1 MCRGE
6 PTIDELL
13 SDPMM
18 IPVLRHSRISEG
30 ELRALLAEVAARLAK
45 PAPVAEATEPSTTA

>member
-18 IPVLRHSRISEG
+18 IPVLRRSRISEG
-30 ELRALLAEVAARLAK
+30 ELRVLLAEVAARLAK
-45 PAPVAEATEPSTTA
+45 LAPVADTTEPSTVG

>member
-30 ELRALLAEVAARLAK
+30 ELRELLAEVAARLAK
-45 PAPVAEATEPSTTA
+45 LALVAEATEPSTAA